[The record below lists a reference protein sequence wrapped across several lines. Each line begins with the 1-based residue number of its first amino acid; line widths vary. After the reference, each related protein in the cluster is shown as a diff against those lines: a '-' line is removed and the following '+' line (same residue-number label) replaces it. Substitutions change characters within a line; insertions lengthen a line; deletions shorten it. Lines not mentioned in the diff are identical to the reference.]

1 MLSMREYGLH
11 SYTCIFARTMC
22 DKEGLFEPVNSFKG
36 VVAHAY
42 Y

>member
-1 MLSMREYGLH
+1 MDCTLTH
-11 SYTCIFARTMC
+11 VCIFAGTMC
-22 DKEGLFEPVNSFKG
+22 DKEGLFEPVNSFKS